1 MQNCGETKKRSII
14 NETYTREQKKI
25 RCNKKEVSSIT
36 DKSKNAKR
44 EVHAD
49 KRSKGCCRDK

>member
-14 NETYTREQKKI
+14 NEIYTREQEKF

-36 DKSKNAKR
+36 DKSKNDKR
-44 EVHAD
+44 EVHTD
-49 KRSKGCCRDK
+49 KQSKSCCRDK